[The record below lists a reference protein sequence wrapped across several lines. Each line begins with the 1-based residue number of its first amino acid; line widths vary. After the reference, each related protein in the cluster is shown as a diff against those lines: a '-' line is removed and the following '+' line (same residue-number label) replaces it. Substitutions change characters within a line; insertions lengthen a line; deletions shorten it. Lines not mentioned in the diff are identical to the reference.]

1 MKQYKKYLTQS
12 FVIVVISGNIKKVI
26 ESTKMDV
33 LQNTVLNVIWRNK
46 EDDLIVIRE
55 CQFINNYKLTRV
67 IK

>member
-46 EDDLIVIRE
+46 EDDLIIIRE